1 MCSQGWLWMRSNDN
15 EWVRR
20 WIVLCGPTLSVYQ
33 DQDEQDSPELVVELS
48 TVTNYNE
55 IPTESKYGFEIR
67 WNCGQTLILS
77 AVTHGIRS
85 NWLQALKKGAPI
97 IPIIESPI
105 TPPTPRSILLSSD
118 EEYRTASEG
127 GRRGSEDWSELP
139 PSPPLTR
146 LPLNRTKSNR
156 CRIGQRLSRNQSRQ
170 STLDSTSTDELD
182 CAKIVTDCIVE
193 HKSLIEVEELQ
204 KQLTKALTDV
214 ESLQEEIAR

>member
-1 MCSQGWLWMRSNDN
+1 MKNDDN

-20 WIVLCGPTLSVYQ
+20 WIVLCGPTLNVYQ
-33 DQDEQDSPELVVELS
+33 DQDEQGSPELVVELS

-55 IPTESKYGFEIR
+55 IPTESKYGFEIQ
-67 WNCGQTLILS
+67 WNCGQTLVLS

-85 NWLQALKKGAPI
+85 NWLQSLKKAAPI
-97 IPIIESPI
+97 PIVESPI

-146 LPLNRTKSNR
+146 LSLNRTKSNR
-156 CRIGQRLSRNQSRQ
+156 CRIGQRISRNQSRQ

-182 CAKIVTDCIVE
+182 CAKITTDCSIIE
-193 HKSLIEVEELQ
+193 NKSLIEVEELQ
-204 KQLTKALTDV
+204 KQLMKALNEV